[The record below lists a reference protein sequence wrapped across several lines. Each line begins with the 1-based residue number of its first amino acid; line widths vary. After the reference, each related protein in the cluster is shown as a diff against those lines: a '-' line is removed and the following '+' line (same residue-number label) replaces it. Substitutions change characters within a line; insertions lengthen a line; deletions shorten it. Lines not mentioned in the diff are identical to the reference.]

1 MNDAQYQII
10 ISIVI
15 LFSLFFLIFLFKA
28 LFWRSHIETPEKR
41 AGRMGERFVSKLIY
55 ETLNAEDWLF
65 TNVHI
70 YADDKQTELDNLII
84 NSNGVFIIEA
94 KNYHGEIFGDEEDS
108 EWIKNKVTPAG
119 SVYQTT
125 VKNPIKQV
133 KRQIYILSTWLKDN
147 GIDVWVKGYVF
158 FVESNSPIY
167 SEYVLETRSDIDE
180 AIHTASKKALSEK
193 TQDRIIA
200 LLNK

>member
-41 AGRMGERFVSKLIY
+41 AGRMGEHFVSKLIY